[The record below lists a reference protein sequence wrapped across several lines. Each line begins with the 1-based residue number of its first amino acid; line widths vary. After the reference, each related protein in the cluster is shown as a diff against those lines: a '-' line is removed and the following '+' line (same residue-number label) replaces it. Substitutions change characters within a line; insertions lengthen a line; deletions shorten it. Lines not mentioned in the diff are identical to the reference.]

1 MNEILDRNVS
11 LKSTLYKSV
20 KIKILLSRNLPLRE
34 KDNKRQNGRQYQT
47 YDHLWFFSESDIH
60 TPHAPIF
67 AMHLHI
73 LTMNI
78 N

>member
-1 MNEILDRNVS
+1 MYHPNQH
-11 LKSTLYKSV
+11 YKRV
-20 KIKILLSRNLPLRE
+20 LKIKILLSRNLPLRE

-60 TPHAPIF
+60 TLHAPIF
-67 AMHLHI
+67 AMHPHI